1 MIILVSLSRKL
12 TVGLL
17 IGGLVVGCL
26 IALLLNCFAVE
37 TTSVTE
43 RTAEADIKER
53 IKQIFTVRNQ
63 ALLAED
69 KNKLQTLYDQEV
81 KKGVWAYEHELKKM
95 KYLHTWSAKQGVKFT
110 QIKPEVVVRSIE
122 EEADE
127 LSVSLMVATTYQY
140 VYQGEPD
147 KYNSFRIG
155 TYHVVDLRRTDK
167 GLLITKEWYTD
178 PFADSLHLDKIK
190 DQEIKELILAGE
202 PKDLSGVDKKRLQAV
217 KYTTKY
223 CGAASPDPHKWQ
235 YNYDYKNYNYQGGD
249 CANFASQML
258 YEGGGFK
265 KDGVWNYSQG
275 SGSKAWVN
283 AQAFNRYMISSG
295 RGSVI
300 ARGSYRKVLAD
311 SYKLL
316 PGDYVAYEAEGEVKH
331 ISVVAGFD
339 SKGYVLVNSHN
350 TDRYRVPWDLGW
362 SNQEIKFWLV
372 RVHY

>member
-12 TVGLL
+12 TAGLL
-17 IGGLVVGCL
+17 IGGLLFGCL
-26 IALLLNCFAVE
+26 IALFFNFFTVE

-43 RTAEADIKER
+43 RTADGDLKKR
-53 IKQIFTVRNQ
+53 IKQIFVMRNQ

-69 KNKLQTLYDQEV
+69 KNKLQALYDREV
-81 KKGVWAYEHELKKM
+81 KKGAWAYEHELKKM
-95 KYLHTWSAKQGVKFT
+95 KYLHNWSAKQGVKFT
-110 QIKPEVVVRSIE
+110 KIKPEVVIRKLE
-122 EEADE
+122 KEADK
-127 LSVSLMVATTYQY
+127 LSVSLMAATTYQY
-140 VYQGEPD
+140 VYEGAPH

-155 TYHVVDLRRTDK
+155 TYHVLDLKTVDNRLA
-167 GLLITKEWYTD
+167 ITKEWYTD
-178 PFADSLHLDKIK
+178 PFADSLHLDKMK
-190 DQEIKELILAGE
+190 NQEIKELILAGE
-202 PKDLSGVDKKRLQAV
+202 PKDLSGLDKKRLQAV

-223 CGAASPDPHKWQ
+223 CGAASPAPHSWQ

-265 KDGVWNYSQG
+265 KNGVWNYSRG
-275 SGSKAWVN
+275 SGTKAWVN
-283 AQAFNRYMISSG
+283 AQAFNQYMVSSG

-316 PGDYVAYEAEGEVKH
+316 PGDYIAYEEGGEVKH

-362 SNQEIKFWLV
+362 NNKEIKFWLV
-372 RVHY
+372 RVDY